1 MKTWQG
7 IVFGTFLGLAAAAV
21 IMLVSAPPRGEPIL
35 LTPPPTP
42 GLIQVYVTGA
52 VNSPGVIA
60 LPRDSRVNDAITQC
74 GGFTDD
80 ADLQSVNLAARIN
93 DGDRIDVVSH
103 SEQATKNALASTAAA
118 LDPKGKGATVTPTP
132 HFPININTAS
142 QQELEA
148 LPGIGETKAE
158 QIVTYRQDHG
168 MFKKIEDIQNVPGI
182 GPTIFEKISSD
193 ITISD

>member
-7 IVFGTFLGLAAAAV
+7 IVFGAFLGLAAAAV

-74 GGFTDD
+74 GGFTPE

-93 DGDRIDVVSH
+93 DGDRIIVVSY
-103 SEQATKNALASTAAA
+103 SEQATRSAAAGTAAA
-118 LDPKGKGATVTPTP
+118 QSPKGKSATVTPTP
-132 HFPININTAS
+132 DFPININTAS
-142 QQELEA
+142 QQELEC
-148 LPGIGETKAE
+148 LPGIGPSKAE

-168 MFKKIEDIQNVPGI
+168 PFKKIEDIQNVPGI
-182 GPTIFEKISSD
+182 GPTIFEKMSSF
-193 ITISD
+193 ITINN